1 MSWGLCIRLSIRLCI
16 SQSYDNPTPSAE
28 LSPTS
33 ILQRSLGTEE
43 DLRVDRAFFAHPTLI
58 LFRWAF
64 FFRGTDGREAEPLP
78 LLWLRWYLFILH
90 FNGSRMQKMRDRKQ
104 VPIMCVDQGI
114 DNISPSG
121 LQRHIRRRS
130 GTGTCDSG
138 RACAS
143 HCSSRSLSAAT
154 VRKKSKRSSTR
165 RWTRICLTL
174 DPRNIALSTEIR
186 AYARRRRAR
195 PSPRLAW
202 LASCA
207 AQLAAACT
215 SSSANNKCR

>member
-1 MSWGLCIRLSIRLCI
+1 MYIVPSICDICRRTKYP
-16 SQSYDNPTPSAE
+16 SSYPSPYFAR
-28 LSPTS
+28 SPAT
-33 ILQRSLGTEE
+33 
-43 DLRVDRAFFAHPTLI
+43 
-58 LFRWAF
+58 
-64 FFRGTDGREAEPLP
+64 
-78 LLWLRWYLFILH
+78 
-90 FNGSRMQKMRDRKQ
+90 
-104 VPIMCVDQGI
+104 
-114 DNISPSG
+114 G